1 MCLCCAII
9 HKRENQDH
17 CLQSLYNAQ
26 ELVYILKKEDTFREM
41 VMEELGLL
49 IEQKVKSDM
58 DLFEQQVVEALEKT
72 EKLVNNKKK
81 KRKK

>member
-1 MCLCCAII
+1 MCCAITP
-9 HKRENQDH
+9 KRENQDH

-26 ELVYILKKEDTFREM
+26 ELVYILKKEDVYREM
-41 VMEELGLL
+41 VLEELGLL

-58 DLFEQQVVEALEKT
+58 DAFEQQVVEVVEKT
-72 EKLVNNKKK
+72 EKLVQNKKK

>member
-1 MCLCCAII
+1 
-9 HKRENQDH
+9 
-17 CLQSLYNAQ
+17 
-26 ELVYILKKEDTFREM
+26 M

>member
-1 MCLCCAII
+1 
-9 HKRENQDH
+9 
-17 CLQSLYNAQ
+17 LQSLYNAQ

>member
-1 MCLCCAII
+1 
-9 HKRENQDH
+9 
-17 CLQSLYNAQ
+17 
-26 ELVYILKKEDTFREM
+26 
-41 VMEELGLL
+41 MEELGLL